1 MKKIVLFALASL
13 MLLASCSRGVDLYQD
28 PENKTSEEDINNNV
42 KGVFGVDFAS
52 NQDWCTTTSGEL
64 TILADASVSK
74 VQLLVK
80 VREVY
85 DDVPSYV
92 TRDAMKLLNE
102 AEVKGQTTLKMSYDA
117 PKENLGFYVAFITDK
132 GNVYKK
138 VKGNT
143 VSVEEPARTRTLTT
157 NYDLPSGEFRL
168 AKAIESYANQRG
180 WVEGEMLY
188 DLSDDDYDRLKMI
201 SPDYSDEF
209 KTTFRDIV
217 FDIFPNGRS
226 HRNIDLVKESNFF
239 NDKIY
244 PITTGDEP
252 IIVTPVYKCDN
263 PTKYGYEVWNSDL
276 YYYYYKADAV
286 NGMEDVEA
294 ANFFKSLPKY
304 KAIPFGKSF
313 GQKEDDVIAKHG
325 SFALLYFG
333 DGTPEVGENGSV
345 GSFMFPKGY
354 KIGFM
359 IRAKTTAD
367 NNKKQGEVYGDG
379 RLNGHINTDENYNFS
394 SSKLAANDPRAA
406 WLNINKK
413 MMLTWESGT
422 DADFNDIILE
432 IEGGIEDII
441 VPPPF
446 VFPQVFTYC
455 FEDTELGDYDMND
468 VVIKALRLNETTIE
482 YRIVACGAHD
492 ELYVKNLNYGDIKE
506 GTEVH
511 QLFGTTPQN
520 FVNTQNGDPYPFVVG
535 TRTVDKTFKLSEE
548 ADDEK
553 PYIFNKTKNKKI
565 YLSKAGQDPHGI
577 MVACDFL
584 YPLERICIK
593 DAYPQF
599 NNWGQNPINSTWWYM
614 SPDQSK
620 VYKN

>member
-1 MKKIVLFALASL
+1 
-13 MLLASCSRGVDLYQD
+13 
-28 PENKTSEEDINNNV
+28 
-42 KGVFGVDFAS
+42 
-52 NQDWCTTTSGEL
+52 
-64 TILADASVSK
+64 
-74 VQLLVK
+74 
-80 VREVY
+80 
-85 DDVPSYV
+85 
-92 TRDAMKLLNE
+92 
-102 AEVKGQTTLKMSYDA
+102 
-117 PKENLGFYVAFITDK
+117 
-132 GNVYKK
+132 
-138 VKGNT
+138 
-143 VSVEEPARTRTLTT
+143 
-157 NYDLPSGEFRL
+157 
-168 AKAIESYANQRG
+168 
-180 WVEGEMLY
+180 
-188 DLSDDDYDRLKMI
+188 
-201 SPDYSDEF
+201 
-209 KTTFRDIV
+209 
-217 FDIFPNGRS
+217 
-226 HRNIDLVKESNFF
+226 
-239 NDKIY
+239 
-244 PITTGDEP
+244 
-252 IIVTPVYKCDN
+252 
-263 PTKYGYEVWNSDL
+263 
-276 YYYYYKADAV
+276 
-286 NGMEDVEA
+286 
-294 ANFFKSLPKY
+294 
-304 KAIPFGKSF
+304 
-313 GQKEDDVIAKHG
+313 
-325 SFALLYFG
+325 
-333 DGTPEVGENGSV
+333 
-345 GSFMFPKGY
+345 MFPKGY

-379 RLNGHINTDENYNFS
+379 RLNGHINTDKNYNFS

-520 FVNTQNGDPYPFVVG
+520 FVNTQNGDSYPFVVG

-548 ADDEK
+548 PDSEK

-599 NNWGQNPINSTWWYM
+599 NNWGENPISSTWWYM

>member
-1 MKKIVLFALASL
+1 

-92 TRDAMKLLNE
+92 TRDAVKLLNE

-132 GNVYKK
+132 GNVFKK
-138 VKGNT
+138 VEGNT
-143 VSVEEPARTRTLTT
+143 VSMEEAAKTRTLSTG
-157 NYDLPSGEFRL
+157 YMLPLGEFRL
-168 AKAIESYANQRG
+168 ANAIPSYANQRG
-180 WVEGEMLY
+180 WVENEMLY
-188 DLSDDDYDRLKMI
+188 ELSDEDYGKLKMS
-201 SPDYSDEF
+201 SPDYSDGF
-209 KTTFRDIV
+209 KKSFRDIV
-217 FDIFPNGRS
+217 FSVFPNGRDY
-226 HRNIDLVKESNFF
+226 RNLSRVIESGYYNK
-239 NDKIY
+239 KIY

-263 PTKYGYEVWNSDL
+263 PLKYGNEVWNSDL
-276 YYYYYKADAV
+276 YYYYYKADA
-286 NGMEDVEA
+286 NIGATA
-294 ANFFKSLPKY
+294 ADSANYFNSLPKY
-304 KAIPFGKSF
+304 KAIPFNQTFGKE
-313 GQKEDDVIAKHG
+313 EDDSIMKHG
-325 SFALLYFG
+325 SFALLYFQ
-333 DGTPEVGENGSV
+333 DGKPSVGENGTV
-345 GSFMFPKGY
+345 GTFQFPKGY

-359 IRAKTTAD
+359 IRAKTTSD
-367 NNKKQGEVYGDG
+367 GKKKQGEVYGDG
-379 RLNGHINTDENYNFS
+379 CLNGHINTDTNYNFS
-394 SSKLAANDPRAA
+394 SSKLGATDPRAT
-406 WLNINKK
+406 WLNINNR

-432 IEGGIEDII
+432 VEGGIEDII

-446 VFPQVFTYC
+446 TPQMYTYC

-511 QLFGTTPQN
+511 ELFGTTPQN
-520 FVNTQNGDPYPFVVG
+520 FVNTQNGDSYPFVVG
-535 TRTVDKTFKLSEE
+535 TRTVDKNFKLSEE
-548 ADDEK
+548 PDSEK

-565 YLSKAGQDPHGI
+565 YLSKAGEDPHGI
-577 MVACDFL
+577 IVAYDFH

-599 NNWGQNPINSTWWYM
+599 NNWGENPINSTWWYM
-614 SPDQSK
+614 SPDPSK

>member
-1 MKKIVLFALASL
+1 MKKNVLFAFASL
-13 MLLASCSRGVDLYQD
+13 MLFASCSRGVDLYQD

-92 TRDAMKLLNE
+92 TRDAVKLLNE
-102 AEVKGQTTLKMSYDA
+102 AEVKGQTTIKMSYDA

-132 GNVYKK
+132 GNVFKK
-138 VKGNT
+138 VEGNT
-143 VSVEEPARTRTLTT
+143 VSMEEAAKTRTLSTG
-157 NYDLPSGEFRL
+157 YMLPLGEFRL
-168 AKAIESYANQRG
+168 ANAIPSYANQRG
-180 WVEGEMLY
+180 WVENEMLY
-188 DLSDDDYDRLKMI
+188 ELSDEDYGKLKMS
-201 SPDYSDEF
+201 SPDYSDGF
-209 KTTFRDIV
+209 KKSFRDIV
-217 FDIFPNGRS
+217 FSVFPNGRDY
-226 HRNIDLVKESNFF
+226 RNLSRVIESGYYNK
-239 NDKIY
+239 KIY

-263 PTKYGYEVWNSDL
+263 PTKYGNEVWNSDL
-276 YYYYYKADAV
+276 YYYYYKADA
-286 NGMEDVEA
+286 NIGATA
-294 ANFFKSLPKY
+294 ADSAAYFNKLPKY
-304 KAIPFGKSF
+304 KAIPFNQTFGKE
-313 GQKEDDVIAKHG
+313 EDDSIMKHG
-325 SFALLYFG
+325 SFALLYFQ
-333 DGTPEVGENGSV
+333 DGKPSVGENGTV
-345 GSFMFPKGY
+345 GTFQFPKGY

-359 IRAKTTAD
+359 IRAKTTSD
-367 NNKKQGEVYGDG
+367 GKKKQGEVYGDG
-379 RLNGHINTDENYNFS
+379 CLNGHINTDTHYNFS
-394 SSKLAANDPRAA
+394 SSNLGATDPRAT

-432 IEGGIEDII
+432 VEGGIEDII

-446 VFPQVFTYC
+446 TPQMYTYC

-468 VVIKALRLNETTIE
+468 VVIKALRLNETTVE
-482 YRIVACGAHD
+482 YRLVACGAHD

-511 QLFGTTPQN
+511 ELFGTTPQN
-520 FVNTQNGDPYPFVVG
+520 FVNTQNGDSYPFVVG
-535 TRTVDKTFKLSEE
+535 TRTVDKNFKLSEE
-548 ADDEK
+548 PDSEK

-565 YLSKAGQDPHGI
+565 YLSKVGEDPHGI
-577 MVACDFL
+577 IVAYDFH

-599 NNWGQNPINSTWWYM
+599 NNWGENPINSTWWYM
-614 SPDQSK
+614 SPNPSK